1 MEIKATLYIMILYKQ
16 LYSQREKLK
25 NILLALVAFLFI
37 GCNGNQ
43 PIPKNNNVKKVECE
57 KSKIEKEQPKEEYEK
72 TISYQDI
79 IMKINDINTNKKT
92 NKRVKNIVKEYQYNV
107 SDDDSKNSARKK
119 ALTQVKILILEEIGV
134 FVESYLELSTVVE
147 NKKYQKYFKEEI
159 KNLTAGI
166 IKTKIIDEKFD
177 GKSYYVKASVLVDPD
192 SVSEGISEIL
202 KIKANKG
209 EIKKLNKLLQT
220 KEQEI
225 DMRSSE
231 TISLQ
236 KKIANQSLLNQAK
249 AKELLQTQQ
258 KLSVAESQ
266 LKKYQLETSKIN
278 NRLDTIKNIIKSKT
292 NKAMTYL
299 ERGMTYREMISL
311 AGKPR
316 SSGEFYYEKAY
327 NYGAVWVQFTDGVIG
342 CIVKFSGEKTKC
354 SYYGKNSAYPPYS
367 MLLK

>member
-1 MEIKATLYIMILYKQ
+1 M
-16 LYSQREKLK
+16 K
-25 NILLALVAFLFI
+25 NILLALLTTLFFI

-43 PIPKNNNVKKVECE
+43 PVPQNIVVKKVEKE
-57 KSKIEKEQPKEEYEK
+57 KPKEEYEK

-79 IMKINDINTNKKT
+79 IMKINDINTNQKT

-147 NKKYQKYFKEEI
+147 NEKYQKYFKEEI

-166 IKTKIIDEKFD
+166 IKTKIIDERFD

-225 DMRSSE
+225 DMRSNE

-236 KKIANQSLLNQAK
+236 RKIANQSLLNQAK
-249 AKELLQTQQ
+249 AQELKSIQKKLLIAEKQLQQYNIEENRIRTKLNKILNRIDTQ
-258 KLSVAESQ
+258 S
-266 LKKYQLETSKIN
+266 
-278 NRLDTIKNIIKSKT
+278 
-292 NKAMTYL
+292 NKVMTKVY
-299 ERGMTYREMISL
+299 RGMTKSEVKSL
-311 AGKPR
+311 IGTAVNNP
-316 SSGEFYYEKAY
+316 S
-327 NYGAVWVQFTDGVIG
+327 NYKDSWMYGRLVVQFKDGTVRCILKDTVKFKMCDG
-342 CIVKFSGEKTKC
+342 YTKTYENWAIVK
-354 SYYGKNSAYPPYS
+354 
-367 MLLK
+367 